1 MEGTARVASSI
12 QRRSL
17 ITIFTVLIVL
27 VLDQWLKIWVKT
39 NMEYGS
45 EFRIMGLDWARIHFV
60 ENEGMAFG
68 ISLGGNTGK
77 LLLSCFRILA
87 VGFLIYIIYKLIRSR
102 ESTGLLICFSLI
114 LAGAIGNIL
123 DSAFYGLIFTE
134 SYYQGGL
141 AQYNPAQGYAP
152 FLFGRVVDMFYFPL
166 IDTYWPDWM
175 PLVGGRPF
183 QFFRPVFNVADTAI
197 SSGVIAL
204 LLFFRSFFKA
214 PHEEMIHPK
223 SENQAENMEVVTNEN
238 VDTAPPALENQVV
251 DEIQNDA
258 DRQTADQ
265 SRIDRDNVSG
275 T

>member
-1 MEGTARVASSI
+1 MEKTIRSASAI
-12 QRRSL
+12 QRRTL
-17 ITIFTVLIVL
+17 ITLFTVVIVL

-45 EFRIMGLDWARIHFV
+45 EFSIMGLDWARIHFV

-87 VGFLIYIIYKLIRSR
+87 VGFLVYIIYKLIRSR

-183 QFFRPVFNVADTAI
+183 QFFRPVFNVADAAI

-214 PHEEMIHPK
+214 PHEEMIHPP
-223 SENQAENMEVVTNEN
+223 SESPSEKIEDLADGKVEAGFSADDNQASVES
-238 VDTAPPALENQVV
+238 
-251 DEIQNDA
+251 QNDSNPQA
-258 DRQTADQ
+258 ADQ
-265 SRIDRDNVSG
+265 SRAEGDKV
-275 T
+275 

>member
-1 MEGTARVASSI
+1 MEGTARSTSSI

-17 ITIFTVLIVL
+17 ITIITVLIVL
-27 VLDQWLKIWVKT
+27 VLDQCLKIWVKT

-166 IDTYWPDWM
+166 IDTYWPDWV

-223 SENQAENMEVVTNEN
+223 SESQPENMEVLANQD
-238 VDTAPPALENQVV
+238 VDTTPPAIENQAAA
-251 DEIQNDA
+251 ESEND
-258 DRQTADQ
+258 TDQ
-265 SRIDRDNVSG
+265 SRIERDNVSG

>member
-1 MEGTARVASSI
+1 
-12 QRRSL
+12 
-17 ITIFTVLIVL
+17 
-27 VLDQWLKIWVKT
+27 
-39 NMEYGS
+39 
-45 EFRIMGLDWARIHFV
+45 V

-102 ESTGLLICFSLI
+102 ESTGLLVCFSLI

-141 AQYNPAQGYAP
+141 AEYNPARGYAP

-175 PLVGGRPF
+175 PLLGGKPF
-183 QFFRPVFNVADTAI
+183 QFFRPVFNVADAAI

-214 PHEEMIHPK
+214 PHEEMIHSKPEARAEDSFIADGQEK
-223 SENQAENMEVVTNEN
+223 AAEPSALQPQAAS
-238 VDTAPPALENQVV
+238 DS
-251 DEIQNDA
+251 QNLPDLQA
-258 DRQTADQ
+258 TDQNRQEGDKKEEA
-265 SRIDRDNVSG
+265 
-275 T
+275 

>member
-1 MEGTARVASSI
+1 MEGTIRSASSI

-45 EFRIMGLDWARIHFV
+45 EFRILGLDWARIHFV

-87 VGFLIYIIYKLIRSR
+87 VGFLIYIIYKLVRSR
-102 ESTGLLICFSLI
+102 ESTGLLVCFSLI

-141 AQYNPAQGYAP
+141 AEYNPSKGYAP

-166 IDTYWPDWM
+166 IDTYWPEWM
-175 PLVGGRPF
+175 PLLGGKSF
-183 QFFRPVFNVADTAI
+183 QFFRPVFNVADAAI

-214 PHEEMIHPK
+214 PHEEMIHAKPEARAEDSLVVDGQEK
-223 SENQAENMEVVTNEN
+223 QAEPSALIPEVAS
-238 VDTAPPALENQVV
+238 DG
-251 DEIQNDA
+251 QNLPDLQA
-258 DRQTADQ
+258 TDQ
-265 SRIDRDNVSG
+265 DQPEGDKREEA
-275 T
+275 